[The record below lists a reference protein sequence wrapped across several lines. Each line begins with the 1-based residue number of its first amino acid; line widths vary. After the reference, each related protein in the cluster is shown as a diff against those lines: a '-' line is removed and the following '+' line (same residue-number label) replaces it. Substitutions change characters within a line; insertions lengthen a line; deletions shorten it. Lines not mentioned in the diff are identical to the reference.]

1 MSKILSTKRAGEL
14 MIPLEKYPHIPFWFT
29 LRQAVA
35 VMEKS
40 ELDINGKKSL
50 PRALLVFDEHYP
62 LLGCI
67 RRRDIL
73 RGLEPKFL
81 RTMSRPHRKS
91 LFDVEIDPNL
101 VDLSAG
107 KISSAMS
114 SQAEQS
120 VSEVMTQIKTTVAID
135 DHLAKVIYKMIN
147 KDLNLL
153 PVTQNEKVVG
163 VIRSVDVFEE
173 IAQILL

>member
-1 MSKILSTKRAGEL
+1 

-29 LRQAVA
+29 LRQAIA
-35 VMEKS
+35 VMEES
-40 ELDINGKKSL
+40 ELDIDGKKSL
-50 PRALLVFDEHYP
+50 PRALLVFDEQDH
-62 LLGCI
+62 LLGCV

-81 RTMSRPHRKS
+81 RTMSRPNRKS
-91 LFDVEIDPNL
+91 LFDIQVDPNL

-107 KISSAMS
+107 KISNAMS
-114 SQAEQS
+114 KQAEQS
-120 VSEVMTQIKTTVAID
+120 VSEVMTQIKTTVSTD

-153 PVTQNEKVVG
+153 PVTQKHKVLG
-163 VIRSVDVFEE
+163 VIRSVDVFQE